1 MLSFRDHSKP
11 WGLESVVIFPFFDV
25 CLWFIYI
32 FFWLVLL
39 LFFWVTLLFKGCFVF
54 YLGVGVGGG
63 WWFWIDFGGVFFWG
77 GGGSGEGWK
86 IMFRISVICH
96 QCDHD
101 YQNNSYCILIV
112 ITWYL
117 LHRSM
122 YELLIE
128 FVVSSESHFRKW
140 KKNPKQIPI
149 LVYLYR
155 NNYNLLI
162 TRCVYNPWLINS

>member
-1 MLSFRDHSKP
+1 MCVCGLYIYFFGLSYCC
-11 WGLESVVIFPFFDV
+11 FFGWHC
-25 CLWFIYI
+25 CLRG
-32 FFWLVLL
+32 V
-39 LFFWVTLLFKGCFVF
+39 LFFIWGW
-54 YLGVGVGGG
+54 GGG
-63 WWFWIDFGGVFFWG
+63 GFELILGVFFLG

-96 QCDHD
+96 QCEHD

-112 ITWYL
+112 ITWYS

-140 KKNPKQIPI
+140 KKTPKQIPI

>member
-1 MLSFRDHSKP
+1 MCVCGLYIYFFGLSYCC
-11 WGLESVVIFPFFDV
+11 FFGWHC
-25 CLWFIYI
+25 CLRG
-32 FFWLVLL
+32 V
-39 LFFWVTLLFKGCFVF
+39 LFFIWGW
-54 YLGVGVGGG
+54 GG
-63 WWFWIDFGGVFFWG
+63 WFWIDFGGVFFW

-96 QCDHD
+96 QCEHD

-140 KKNPKQIPI
+140 KKKTRKN
-149 LVYLYR
+149 YLYLYI
-155 NNYNLLI
+155 NMYIGIITTSWSHGVSTILGLLTASLLTFYHNYI
-162 TRCVYNPWLINS
+162 

>member
-1 MLSFRDHSKP
+1 MCVCGLYIYFFGLSYCC
-11 WGLESVVIFPFFDV
+11 FFGWHC
-25 CLWFIYI
+25 CLRG
-32 FFWLVLL
+32 V
-39 LFFWVTLLFKGCFVF
+39 LFFIWGW
-54 YLGVGVGGG
+54 GGG
-63 WWFWIDFGGVFFWG
+63 FELILGVFFFW

-140 KKNPKQIPI
+140 KKTPKQIPI

-162 TRCVYNPWLINS
+162 TRCVYNPCTGVGAN